1 MKRSFVNGFDFN
13 PADPIVIPF
22 GRYPHKKS
30 GTIQVID
37 RRSAA
42 GFANNIA
49 EARAN
54 GAPGLPIYAG
64 HPDVP
69 ELASLYP
76 DKGAKGWVTD
86 CQVEC
91 DACRLATVWND
102 QPKPGAFIYFSPY
115 FFADDPGKGKEA
127 LIDELRSIGLTNRP
141 NSTRFRLPN
150 EAEDDATETHTEG
163 TTTMMKVLLLL
174 GLPNT
179 ATEDEAAAK
188 LTVLMDETTA
198 LRRKDEESGAQ
209 LKLANE
215 AAESARQAFANE
227 REQLI
232 ALKLDCALADGR
244 ITAATRPVWQDR
256 LRKDFANESATLA
269 SECAKLKTRTS
280 LPNTDP
286 SCTTDAGILAQY
298 EAMPRGKEKAA
309 FLAQHVHAINN
320 AREGRKA

>member
-1 MKRSFVNGFDFN
+1 MKRAFVNGFDFS
-13 PADPIVIPF
+13 PADALVIPF

-30 GTIQVID
+30 GTVQIID
-37 RRSAA
+37 KRSAT

-49 EARAN
+49 EAKAN

-69 ELASLYP
+69 ELAPLYP

-86 CQVEC
+86 CQI
-91 DACRLATVWND
+91 DAGACRLSTAWND
-102 QPKPGAFIYFSPY
+102 QPKAGAFIYFSPY
-115 FFADDPGKGKEA
+115 FFADDPGQGKEA

-150 EAEDDATETHTEG
+150 EAEDDATTTITEVPQ
-163 TTTMMKVLLLL
+163 TMTKVLTIL

-188 LTVLMDETTA
+188 LTALMEDATT
-198 LRRKDEESGAQ
+198 LRRKDEESTAQ

-215 AAESARQAFANE
+215 AAETDRAAFANE
-227 REQLI
+227 REQHI
-232 ALKLDCALADGR
+232 ALKLDCALSDGR
-244 ITAATRPVWQDR
+244 ITAATRPVWQER
-256 LRKDFANESATLA
+256 LRADFANEAATLA
-269 SECAKLKTRTS
+269 KECAKIKTRTA

-286 SCTTDAGILAQY
+286 SCSTDAGILAQY
-298 EAMPRGKEKAA
+298 NSMPKGKEKAG
-309 FLAQHVHAINN
+309 FLAQHAQAINN
-320 AREGRKA
+320 AREALKG